1 MFMDAIAGT
10 VRMEGRE
17 QLRPMPEPPRALPP
31 PSVLRDVV
39 PPTIP
44 LTIDEGGDQLAA
56 RAPGVNRA
64 QIAELRRGRVRPEAT
79 LDLHGKT
86 VDEGDAALRRF
97 LADSVRARR
106 RCVLVI
112 HGRGLHS
119 DGLAVLRDS
128 VVGALTGSLSGY
140 VHCLSAAA
148 PADGGPG
155 ATYVMVKA

>member
-10 VRMEGRE
+10 MPMSGGNRVRLAP
-17 QLRPMPEPPRALPP
+17 QAPADVP
-31 PSVLRDVV
+31 VIVRDV
-39 PPTIP
+39 IP
-44 LTIDEGGDQLAA
+44 APIALAIDGGGEQVAA

-64 QIAELRRGRVRPEAT
+64 QIAELRRGRVRPEAS

-86 VDEGDAALRRF
+86 VAEADASMRRF
-97 LADSVRARR
+97 LAESVRNRR

-128 VVGALTGSLSGY
+128 VLGSLLGSLSGF
-140 VHCLSAAA
+140 VHCLATAA
-148 PADGGPG
+148 PADGGAG
-155 ATYVMVKA
+155 ATYVMVRA